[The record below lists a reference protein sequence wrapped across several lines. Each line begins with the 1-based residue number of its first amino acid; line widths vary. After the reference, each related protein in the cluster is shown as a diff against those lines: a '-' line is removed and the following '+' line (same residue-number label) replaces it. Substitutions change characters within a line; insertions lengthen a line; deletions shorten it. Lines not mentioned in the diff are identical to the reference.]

1 MLKRVGLWGFVL
13 GGVAIAVW
21 GAFGLLAPSTSCRGV
36 EMGPGDV
43 CHTSGLAAEDSGK
56 AQRYEDRMTVARQQ
70 APFIIGAGLAMATFG
85 MLLTRE
91 GKRATG

>member
-21 GAFGLLAPSTSCRGV
+21 GLFGLFSPSTSCRGV

-43 CHTSGLAAEDSGK
+43 CYTSGLNAEDSGK
-56 AQRYEDRMTVARQQ
+56 VQRYEDRMTVARQQ
-70 APFIIGAGLAMATFG
+70 APFVIGAGLAMAAFG
-85 MLLTRE
+85 VSLTRA
-91 GKRATG
+91 RLTR